1 MPTMP
6 APQTATPATQ
16 QVAAFRPVC
25 IDGKRDAISNPPKE
39 DSSPQPLRRALIVED
54 DPDVAKLLCET
65 LSRAGFQTVEQHDG
79 LSAITAARLH
89 DPELITM
96 DLSIEG
102 MDGFETIRQLRA
114 FSDAHIIIV
123 SSLVDEPDIVQGFA
137 TGADDFIHKPFRIR
151 EFRAHLDA
159 YLRRAG
165 GSAAEREGADTAQ
178 GDRTESNA
186 EAKASGENGTGPRF
200 GAHAADNPAAGTAES
215 KEYANAWI
223 LRAGLTVNTISR
235 EVYADDTPIKL
246 TKSEFELLVAML
258 KSGRRVR
265 SKASLALEMRTGQ
278 KFLASHIVTDADR
291 RAVEVHMANLRK
303 KLGDHPKHPRWI
315 ATVRGI
321 GYQLVPIV
329 DPDNE

>member
-1 MPTMP
+1 MQ
-6 APQTATPATQ
+6 QTST
-16 QVAAFRPVC
+16 FRPVC
-25 IDGKRDAISNPPKE
+25 IDGTRDAA
-39 DSSPQPLRRALIVED
+39 SSPAAQAPSAQPKRRALIVED

-65 LSRAGFQTVEQHDG
+65 LSRAGFETFEQHDG
-79 LSAITAARLH
+79 LSAITAARLR

-123 SSLVDEPDIVQGFA
+123 SSLMDEPDIVQGFA

-165 GSAAEREGADTAQ
+165 DSASERGE
-178 GDRTESNA
+178 
-186 EAKASGENGTGPRF
+186 EAASGGHARLEGRATAPGAATADA
-200 GAHAADNPAAGTAES
+200 GAHAAGNPASGSAAS

-223 LRAGLTVNTISR
+223 LRAGLAVNTVSR
-235 EVYADDTPIKL
+235 EVYVDDAPIKL

-303 KLGDHPKHPRWI
+303 KLGDHPRRPRWI
-315 ATVRGI
+315 GTVRGV
-321 GYQLVPIV
+321 GYQLVPV
-329 DPDNE
+329 EDPDAA